1 MSYNLK
7 RRLQRKGVKRM
18 KTLPANFSS
27 DSRRGR
33 RSSARHLRRKAW
45 RNRESSQG

>member
-7 RRLQRKGVKRM
+7 RRMQRKGVRRM
-18 KTLPANFSS
+18 KTLPRNFSA
-27 DSRRGR
+27 DSRKGR
-33 RSSARHLRRKAW
+33 RSSARNLRRKAW